1 MDLIMKMD
9 ISLRES
15 LCGFKKIINTLD
27 DRTLVIQTIPGI
39 NRCVGYIYE
48 RWRAQIAVA
57 FGGSGGSDAASPQLH
72 NVIR

>member
-27 DRTLVIQTIPGI
+27 DRALIIQTIPGK
-39 NRCVGYIYE
+39 NCHVG
-48 RWRAQIAVA
+48 QIL
-57 FGGSGGSDAASPQLH
+57 AAILE
-72 NVIR
+72 N